1 MTGIRPAP
9 AGPGTIQEGIL
20 RLIFG
25 HLRSHGVAYLA
36 LFIAL
41 GSTSYAAIKIPNNS
55 VGNKQLKKDAVDSAK
70 VKNGTLLKD
79 DFKAGQLPPGAKG
92 DKGDSGPPGLDGQ
105 QGLKGD
111 KGDQGDSGT
120 SSVTTLVLNEGTA
133 TFQAIPAG
141 PPTLAVRTTSFTTS
155 GPSSSAIMAGRL
167 AASLTCPGATTCQY
181 SYGFFVDGAGVSGSS
196 QSFKSVPDG
205 ATQAQVFETNGRI
218 GGIPAGTHSLVLGI
232 KQTTGDAMTAATP
245 SSGTGHILVAPG

>member
-1 MTGIRPAP
+1 
-9 AGPGTIQEGIL
+9 
-20 RLIFG
+20 
-25 HLRSHGVAYLA
+25 VAYLA
-36 LFIAL
+36 LFLAL

-70 VKNGTLLKD
+70 VKNGALLLA
-79 DFKAGQLPPGAKG
+79 DFKAGQLLPGAKG
-92 DKGDSGPPGLDGQ
+92 DKGDTGPPGLDGQ

-111 KGDQGDSGT
+111 KGDKGDSGT
-120 SSVTTLVLNEGTA
+120 SSVTTLVLNEGTT
-133 TFQAIPAG
+133 TFQLVPPG
-141 PPTLAVRTTSFTTS
+141 PPTLAVRTTPFETS

-181 SYGFFVDGAGVSGSS
+181 SYGFFVDGAGVPGSS
-196 QSFKSVPDG
+196 QQFKSVTTG
-205 ATQAQVFETNGRI
+205 APQTQVFETNGRI

-232 KQTTGDAMTAATP
+232 KQTAGDPMTAAP